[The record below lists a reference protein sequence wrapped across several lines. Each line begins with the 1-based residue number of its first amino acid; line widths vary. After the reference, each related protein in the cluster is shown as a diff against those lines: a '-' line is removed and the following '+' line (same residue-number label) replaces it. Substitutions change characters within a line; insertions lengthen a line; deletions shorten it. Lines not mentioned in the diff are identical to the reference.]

1 MHPLLASTWVT
12 VAQATGMTAAGM
24 TVTEIATVTIAAVT
38 ETGTVIVTTMAATRT
53 GATAVA
59 LLPGAAVIRL
69 TTSAA
74 GLTRAA
80 PHPGVPA
87 RLVAPTAGTTMPQL
101 LRPLLRMA
109 ADGEQYTS
117 SCLVDAS
124 QCRPGMVWLLCMFSF
139 RFVFC
144 SSFHV
149 PIVLL
154 FRGHFLL
161 SSNCFFY
168 FAIALSRTR
177 ALGHQ
182 GVASTS
188 ASSRE
193 QNAEEGQSKV
203 T

>member
-1 MHPLLASTWVT
+1 
-12 VAQATGMTAAGM
+12 
-24 TVTEIATVTIAAVT
+24 
-38 ETGTVIVTTMAATRT
+38 
-53 GATAVA
+53 
-59 LLPGAAVIRL
+59 
-69 TTSAA
+69 
-74 GLTRAA
+74 
-80 PHPGVPA
+80 
-87 RLVAPTAGTTMPQL
+87 
-101 LRPLLRMA
+101 
-109 ADGEQYTS
+109 
-117 SCLVDAS
+117 
-124 QCRPGMVWLLCMFSF
+124 MVNNTHLHVWSMQVNVGQEWYGHCACS

-149 PIVLL
+149 PTVLL